1 MNGLALPHLNRQP
14 GHQTADLSER
24 RITPPAEPIID
35 LQGAA
40 IGYGKTIVL
49 QGVNLRVQPGER
61 LALIGP
67 SGAGKTTLLSRL
79 YQLLPDQAS
88 FIQQQYGLVRELSV
102 FHNIFMGRLDM
113 HSRFYNLRNLIHPAR
128 PAVREVG
135 QVAAQLGIGEL
146 LQVKVG
152 KLSGGQ
158 QQRVAVGRALYR
170 GSPVILADEPVASV
184 DPLQGAD
191 ILARLMATNR
201 TVITALHSV
210 AFAKRFAGRVIG
222 IREGK
227 LVFDCSPDAL
237 NERRVKDL
245 FAAC

>member
-1 MNGLALPHLNRQP
+1 MSAQALSPEASEP
-14 GHQTADLSER
+14 GPPLEQHYGDKPTASKNPL
-24 RITPPAEPIID
+24 ID
-35 LQGAA
+35 LQGVA
-40 IGYGKTIVL
+40 IGYGDITVL
-49 QGVNLRVQPGER
+49 QGVTLRVQTGER

-67 SGAGKTTLLSRL
+67 SGAGKTTLLSRI

-102 FHNIFMGRLDM
+102 FHNIFMGRLDL
-113 HSRFYNLRNLIHPAR
+113 HSRIYNLRNLIHPAR

-135 QVAAQLGIGEL
+135 EIAAQLGIADR
-146 LQVKVG
+146 LQAKVG
-152 KLSGGQ
+152 TLSGGQ

-191 ILARLMATNR
+191 ILTRLMATNR

-210 AFAKRFAGRVIG
+210 AFAKRFADRIIG
-222 IREGK
+222 LREGRIQ
-227 LVFDCSPDAL
+227 FDCSPAAL
-237 NERRVKDL
+237 DEGRVREL
-245 FAAC
+245 FAVC